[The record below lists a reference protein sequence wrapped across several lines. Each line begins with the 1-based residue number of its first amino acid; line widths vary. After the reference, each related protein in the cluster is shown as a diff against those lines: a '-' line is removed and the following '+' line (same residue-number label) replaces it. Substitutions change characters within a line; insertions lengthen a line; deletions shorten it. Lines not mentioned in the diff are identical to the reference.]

1 MQVASELVVKP
12 NWWSPRALSLHVT
25 AVIVVGGCVA
35 LCWWQVTRA
44 LGGNDLSWA
53 YVFEWPF
60 FGGYAVFMWWRL
72 VHEPP
77 TEREASAPSAGAGV
91 PGRAT
96 PPSPLRAAEEEPTTF
111 AKRGPAGPASDELD
125 DPDAE
130 EREAY
135 NRYLAEL
142 DARGRRS
149 RW

>member
-1 MQVASELVVKP
+1 
-12 NWWSPRALSLHVT
+12 
-25 AVIVVGGCVA
+25 VGGRWFSRRAVGLHLTLAVVVPAFA
-35 LCWWQVTRA
+35 LLFLWQVRRA
-44 LGGNDLSWA
+44 IGGNELSWA

-60 FGGYAVFMWWRL
+60 FGGYAIFLWWRL
-72 VHEPP
+72 VHEQPG
-77 TEREASAPSAGAGV
+77 ERDHSRHPEKAGV
-91 PGRAT
+91 PRGAAAA
-96 PPSPLRAAEEEPTTF
+96 PPEES
-111 AKRGPAGPASDELD
+111 ADGGPAGQGPATGIPSIVAESRTTGPDAD

>member
-25 AVIVVGGCVA
+25 AVVVVGGCVA
-35 LCWWQVTRA
+35 MCWWQVTRA

-60 FGGYAVFMWWRL
+60 FGGYAVFLWWRL
-72 VHEPP
+72 VHEQ
-77 TEREASAPSAGAGV
+77 
-91 PGRAT
+91 PGEWDHSRH
-96 PPSPLRAAEEEPTTF
+96 PG
-111 AKRGPAGPASDELD
+111 KAGPASDELD

-135 NRYLAEL
+135 NRYLGEL
-142 DARGRRS
+142 DARGRHS

>member
-25 AVIVVGGCVA
+25 AVVVVGGCVA
-35 LCWWQVTRA
+35 MCWWQVTRA
-44 LGGNDLSWA
+44 VGGNGLSWA

-60 FGGYAVFMWWRL
+60 FGGYAIFLWWRL
-72 VHEPP
+72 VHEQPGERDHSGP
-77 TEREASAPSAGAGV
+77 TV
-91 PGRAT
+91 V
-96 PPSPLRAAEEEPTTF
+96 AESRT
-111 AKRGPAGPASDELD
+111 AGPGADDLDAD